1 MAYGEPLK
9 QKSQLEDCSSIDL
22 LARIIYAEAE
32 AESEKGKRGVAFV
45 IKNRKDR
52 DSREFGGNTYKGVI
66 LKKNQFDGVNRSAML
81 KPDTSSRSWKDS
93 LDIAKNMSDKD
104 NPIGDCLWFNA
115 DWLWEKQSFDDGR
128 EVTYNFPKES
138 KVHRV
143 VEMRE
148 IGKHVFFRVEGY

>member
-9 QKSQLEDCSSIDL
+9 RKSQLEDCSSTDL

-32 AESEKGKRGVAFV
+32 GESEEGKRGVAFV

-66 LKKNQFDGVNRSAML
+66 LKKSQFSAVDRDEML
-81 KPDTSSRSWKDS
+81 QPDTSSRSWKDS
-93 LDIAKNMSDKD
+93 LDIAKNMSKKD

-115 DWLWEKQSFDDGR
+115 DWMWEDQYDRVENTYTFPDG
-128 EVTYNFPKES
+128 S

-143 VEMRE
+143 VEMHE
-148 IGKHVFFRVEGY
+148 IGKHVFFRVKGY